1 MRFLLG
7 QHSSFQKAIHL
18 IREGEANDK
27 PSKNE
32 FGKRVMTAYAI
43 VRHPFYYWIHFLSTL
58 ALMTLAFWEQETVS
72 QEEDPLEEKAVT
84 SFYNRSRLDVNFL

>member
-7 QHSSFQKAIHL
+7 QHSSFQEAVHL

-27 PSKNE
+27 PRKQV
-32 FGKRVMTAYAI
+32 KRVMTAYAI

-84 SFYNRSRLDVNFL
+84 